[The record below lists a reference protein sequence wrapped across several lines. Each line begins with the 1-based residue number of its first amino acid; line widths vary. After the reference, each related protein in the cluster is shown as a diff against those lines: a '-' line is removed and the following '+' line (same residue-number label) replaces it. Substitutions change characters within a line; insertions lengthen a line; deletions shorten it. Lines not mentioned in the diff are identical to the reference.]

1 MNNNGEIM
9 IYQSDDGL
17 TRIEVKF
24 QDDTVWLTQAQLSKL
39 YQTNELDINEYIKR
53 TFDTGEFDRDVVV
66 RNFRTTTT
74 YYNLDVAIFLGYY
87 LNSDIAM
94 EFKKWARKKL
104 LPEEVDIR
112 TSSYLTYI
120 RACDFLAVASEL
132 NVQEDLKLIPLVV
145 NTAFACELFLKALL
159 MWENKK
165 PKKVHKIRELFQ
177 KLEDETRVAI
187 QREADVLDWNFFLDE
202 VNDAFQEWRYLSERD
217 EALGINV
224 AELIGFAKS
233 LEKVY
238 KKVVL
243 DGEE

>member
-1 MNNNGEIM
+1 
-9 IYQSDDGL
+9 
-17 TRIEVKF
+17 
-24 QDDTVWLTQAQLSKL
+24 
-39 YQTNELDINEYIKR
+39 
-53 TFDTGEFDRDVVV
+53 
-66 RNFRTTTT
+66 
-74 YYNLDVAIFLGYY
+74 
-87 LNSDIAM
+87 
-94 EFKKWARKKL
+94 
-104 LPEEVDIR
+104 
-112 TSSYLTYI
+112 
-120 RACDFLAVASEL
+120 
-132 NVQEDLKLIPLVV
+132 
-145 NTAFACELFLKALL
+145 